1 MLVSWNDEDAQVVIL
16 ALAQLALDRP
26 GWDRMIQLMVQQFG
40 AEQMFE
46 RFKAL
51 NADRFKLLPLLDG
64 SPRR

>member
-1 MLVSWNDEDAQVVIL
+1 MLVSWDDEDAQVMIL

-26 GWDRMIQLMVQQFG
+26 GWDRMIRLMVQQFK
-40 AEQMFE
+40 AEEMFE
-46 RFKAL
+46 RFKEL